1 MIRKHGERTVRIE
14 GHTDPKGA
22 HDDVELSER
31 LAETVK
37 DRLVKKGALGGALT
51 AEGLA
56 ETQPVAPNQNADG
69 SDDSEGRQK
78 NHRQEL

>member
-1 MIRKHGERTVRIE
+1 
-14 GHTDPKGA
+14 
-22 HDDVELSER
+22 
-31 LAETVK
+31 VK